1 MNNKDSL
8 IIRQA
13 PPRET
18 PTPADIRQRA
28 GAALSIVQ
36 RKPAATDSGT
46 NSGMNHHLPKKTA
59 RPTQEPRRSGVG
71 GLENLA
77 TLVFAAAMILLIY
90 TGWRNRAESYLNA
103 ESGTGYA
110 LGIIGASL
118 MLLLLLYPLRKRV
131 RIMRYLGPV
140 KFWFRSHMI
149 LGVVGPICIL
159 YHASFKLGSTNS
171 NIALFCMLT
180 VASSGLIGRYF
191 YRKIHHGLYGNRASL
206 KELLD
211 DEALRKNRLAETLD
225 SVPQIKQQL
234 QATQTWEPRV
244 DNGVLVA
251 GFRIILFGLH
261 SHWLQLKLLLLAKRA
276 IRTHAQT
283 TGKSADW
290 TRQQRHIMRRYL
302 GEFFAATRKVAGFSF
317 FERMFSLWHLLHM
330 PLFIMMV
337 ITGVIHV
344 IAVHMY

>member
-1 MNNKDSL
+1 MSNP
-8 IIRQA
+8 A
-13 PPRET
+13 PKA
-18 PTPADIRQRA
+18 PASTLQEA
-28 GAALSIVQ
+28 G
-36 RKPAATDSGT
+36 
-46 NSGMNHHLPKKTA
+46 
-59 RPTQEPRRSGVG
+59 RSNRVG
-71 GLENLA
+71 GVENLA
-77 TLVFAAAMILLIY
+77 TTVFAAAMILLIY
-90 TGWRNRAESYLNA
+90 AGWSNRSETYLTA
-103 ESGTGYA
+103 ESGPGYA

-131 RIMRYLGPV
+131 RFMRHLGPV
-140 KFWFRSHMI
+140 KFWFRSHML

-159 YHASFKLGSTNS
+159 YHASFKLGSMNS
-171 NIALFCMLT
+171 NIALICMLT

-211 DEALRKNRLAETLD
+211 DEALRKIRLADTLD
-225 SVPQIKQQL
+225 SLPRIKQQL
-234 QATQTWEPRV
+234 QAIQTWEARV
-244 DNGVLVA
+244 DRGVVVA
-251 GFRIILFGLH
+251 GIRIILFGLH
-261 SHWLQLKLLLLAKRA
+261 SHWLQLKLLILANRA
-276 IRTHAQT
+276 ISSHAQVS
-283 TGKSADW
+283 GKSAEW
-290 TRQQRHIMRRYL
+290 TRAQRLIMRRYL